1 MHELPITESILEIA
15 LRHGKQNNAARIT
28 GIHLVIGQLSSFID
42 ESIQFYWGI
51 VAEKT
56 IAQNAKLNIRRVLA
70 QMQCSECLTIFSPSS
85 RNFACPAC
93 ESVRVK
99 VIAGDEFYLE
109 SIEID
114 K

>member
-15 LRHGKQNNAARIT
+15 LRHGKKNNAARISA
-28 GIHLVIGQLSSFID
+28 IHLVIGQLSSFID

-51 VAEKT
+51 VAEDT
-56 IAQNAKLNIRRVLA
+56 IAQGARLNIRRVQA
-70 QMQCSECLTIFSPSS
+70 QMQCTDCLIQFTPSS